1 MKQKKHQ
8 IFKKRSCSKPQV
20 GWFASLRF
28 ANTIV
33 LFAGFYENSA
43 ACKVCKCNIWS
54 PPHITY
60 KWICWILFLRS
71 FEATTSQHKVTPSLE
86 TTNVWW
92 LWFNRRGHHCLS
104 SSFAM
109 KAFLL
114 EPKTLSRLFE
124 RSQDKITSS
133 YFYHTNPIFLSNN
146 TERPLIWRRS
156 AAVLCVTWLE
166 RTGRSRASRRPS
178 SNYDGHLSLLQQKF
192 RQILKY
198 LDVSAPNSLWHATKK
213 MLIKVNSPQKTR
225 II

>member
-1 MKQKKHQ
+1 M
-8 IFKKRSCSKPQV
+8 IP
-20 GWFASLRF
+20 
-28 ANTIV
+28 
-33 LFAGFYENSA
+33 
-43 ACKVCKCNIWS
+43 

-60 KWICWILFLRS
+60 KWICWILFLRRKFWS
-71 FEATTSQHKVTPSLE
+71 HHFSTQSDALAGNHKHLMV
-86 TTNVWW
+86 VV
-92 LWFNRRGHHCLS
+92 C

-109 KAFLL
+109 KAFHL
-114 EPKTLSRLFE
+114 EPQTLSRLFD

-166 RTGRSRASRRPS
+166 RTGRSRTSRRPS

>member
-1 MKQKKHQ
+1 MLNS
-8 IFKKRSCSKPQV
+8 IFKEKVLKPPLLNTKWRPRWKPQ
-20 GWFASLRF
+20 
-28 ANTIV
+28 
-33 LFAGFYENSA
+33 
-43 ACKVCKCNIWS
+43 
-54 PPHITY
+54 
-60 KWICWILFLRS
+60 
-71 FEATTSQHKVTPSLE
+71 TSD
-86 TTNVWW
+86 
-92 LWFNRRGHHCLS
+92 GCGS

-109 KAFLL
+109 KAFHS
-114 EPKTLSRLFE
+114 EPKTLSRLFD

-166 RTGRSRASRRPS
+166 RSGRLRASRWPS

-213 MLIKVNSPQKTR
+213 TLIKVNSPQKTQ